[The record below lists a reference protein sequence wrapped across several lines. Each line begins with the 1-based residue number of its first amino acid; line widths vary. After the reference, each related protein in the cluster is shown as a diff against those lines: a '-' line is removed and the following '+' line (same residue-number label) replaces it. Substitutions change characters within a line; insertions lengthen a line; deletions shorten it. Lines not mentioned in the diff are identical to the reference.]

1 MAALDPTYPGAD
13 VLPILADPASRYRKL
28 PTDAARKDQVV
39 AAELLLGL
47 VPPVYADARKVSEL
61 EYAVALQVQF
71 QLDQGV
77 ITAQILET
85 SSKGAPSTVTES
97 YRDRYLHPGAAAIV
111 DRVTERATVG
121 FHGMPRGT

>member
-1 MAALDPTYPGAD
+1 VPPLAPLYPGAD
-13 VLPILADPASRYRKL
+13 NLPLLADPQSRYRKL
-28 PTDAARKDQVV
+28 KTDPERQDQIV

-47 VPPVYADARKVSEL
+47 EAPAYTDARKVSEL

-71 QLDQGV
+71 QLDQGT
-77 ITAQILET
+77 ITAQQMKSVSTNAPGT
-85 SSKGAPSTVTES
+85 STTS

-121 FHGMPRGT
+121 FSAMPRGT